1 MAIPAA
7 GSVSMSQINTEYGR
21 GNNLNAYRGT
31 TYYTSSAGPFTFPAG
46 TISMNNFRG
55 TQANSPVTISLAS
68 LQSKALFSYV
78 VTGDLPASVELFFSP
93 LGFWISTDDA
103 LSSGDWAS
111 PNASGRG
118 ASYWL
123 SWTRTATAGGT
134 GTATASSGY
143 VGLSTG
149 RSIIVQ
155 QNSNPGTDYWQ
166 AQYSFS
172 ISSSSSGSPVV
183 ASCTNVVMTVINV

>member
-7 GSVSMSQINTEYGR
+7 GSVSMSQINTEYGL
-21 GNNLNAYRGT
+21 GTNLNAYRGT

-68 LQSKALFSYV
+68 LQSKALFSYY
-78 VTGDLPASVELFFSP
+78 TTFPATVELFFSP
-93 LGFWISTDDA
+93 LGFWIASDDA
-103 LSSGDWAS
+103 LTVGDWAS

-118 ASYWL
+118 AAYWL

-149 RSIIVQ
+149 RSIFVTQ
-155 QNSNPGTDYWQ
+155 TSNPGTDYWQ

-183 ASCTNVVMTVINV
+183 ASCTNVVMTVVNV